1 MPRKEHKYHYI
12 YKTTNIINDKYYIGM
27 HSTSNL
33 MDGYIG
39 SGKRLWY
46 SIKKYGKD
54 NFKCEIL
61 EILTDRE
68 SLKKR
73 EFEIVCNS
81 LLEDKMC
88 LNMKNGGEGGFS
100 NEEHRK
106 KFLDAGKKTMLISLQ
121 NGHKT
126 QSLLWKIDDKWIEI
140 QKKKRS
146 SSSKGNKSFTGKTH
160 KDESKQKIGEAN
172 SIKQMGD
179 KNSQYGTFWITDG
192 KETKKNKKNE
202 TIPLGWYKGRVQKK
216 YI

>member
-1 MPRKEHKYHYI
+1 M
-12 YKTTNIINDKYYIGM
+12 NGKYYIGM

-33 MDGYIG
+33 RDGYIG

-73 EFEIVCNS
+73 EFEIICNS

-100 NEEHRK
+100 NEQHRK

-126 QSLLWKIDDKWIEI
+126 QSLLWKTDDKWIEI

-160 KDESKQKIGEAN
+160 KEESKQKIGKTN

-179 KNSQYGTFWITDG
+179 KNSQFGSFWITNG
-192 KETKKNKKNE
+192 KENKKNKNNE
-202 TIPLGWYKGRVQKK
+202 TLPLGWYKGRVIKN
-216 YI
+216 I